1 MPDQP
6 RSPSPDGAGAPSG
19 LSKVFE
25 GDVWRAHIV
34 HAELEGRGVP
44 AFVTEPQFYTPN
56 PELNGIGGGAA
67 CVFVPADRRAEA
79 LQIVERAP

>member
-1 MPDQP
+1 MSTES
-6 RSPSPDGAGAPSG
+6 RRPSSDDSGAPSG
-19 LSKVFE
+19 LCKVFE

-44 AFVTEPQFYTPN
+44 AFVTEPQFYTTN

-67 CVFVPADRRAEA
+67 CVFVPVDRRTQA